1 MMELVVLVDKNN
13 KEIGTASKDTVHTVS
28 TPLHRGFSLFLFNSK
43 GEFLL
48 TKRSAKKKTFPGV
61 WTNTVCGHPAPQES
75 VVEAARRRLKDEL
88 GIEIGSGGARSRF
101 AREAAPYRYRFAD
114 ANGIVENEICPILVA
129 YADAEP
135 QPNPDEIDAWKW
147 IAWEAFLEDI
157 KKNPHI
163 YSPWSIEEARILQN
177 LNFFNRSIRHCSNGV
192 PVGGS
197 STKKCV
203 ACDHDGV
210 VGT

>member
-1 MMELVVLVDKNN
+1 MSELVVLVDEQNN
-13 KEIGTASKDTVHTVS
+13 QIGTTLKESVHTTN

-43 GEFLL
+43 GELLL

-61 WTNTVCGHPAPQES
+61 WTNTVCGHPGPGEQAAD
-75 VVEAARRRLKDEL
+75 AARRRLKDEL
-88 GIEIGSGGARSRF
+88 GIELVFKRLNPESVQGLTLKEFSEEVIQ
-101 AREAAPYRYRFAD
+101 EAAPYRYRFAD

-129 YADAEP
+129 YAEAVP

-177 LNFFNRSIRHCSNGV
+177 LDIFNG
-192 PVGGS
+192 
-197 STKKCV
+197 
-203 ACDHDGV
+203 
-210 VGT
+210 